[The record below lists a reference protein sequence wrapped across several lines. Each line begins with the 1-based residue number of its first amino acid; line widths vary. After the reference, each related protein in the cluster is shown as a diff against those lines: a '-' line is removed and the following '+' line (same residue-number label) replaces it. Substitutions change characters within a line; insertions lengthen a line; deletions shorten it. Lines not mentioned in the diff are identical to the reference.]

1 MTNIDVSQEKIQ
13 KQNPYIDF
21 EKVLQ
26 QFNTPQLQCETDNGI
41 ATIPLADEI
50 SFVASTLCT
59 IIKSTPCDAKDS
71 IVPPIIAEKNINGL

>member
-1 MTNIDVSQEKIQ
+1 MTNIDVGQEKIQ

-50 SFVASTLCT
+50 SF
-59 IIKSTPCDAKDS
+59 DS
-71 IVPPIIAEKNINGL
+71 WQSDIPQEYMKLSAEKLTVSNSLFRTR